1 MMSKYLLALLVAVFL
16 QTFALAKDPK
26 QITDDTITDQVRI
39 KLAGDPVVKGGGLDV
54 KVEHGVATLTGSVE
68 LPKQKERAGV
78 VARKVKGVK
87 QVINNI
93 EIKTRNSTG
102 K

>member
-1 MMSKYLLALLVAVFL
+1 MIKLTLAVIAALFL
-16 QTFALAKDPK
+16 QTVAFAAKNPK
-26 QITDDTITDQVRI
+26 PVTDDTITDQVRI

-54 KVEHGVATLTGSVE
+54 KVQNGVATLSGVVE
-68 LPKQKERAGV
+68 IDKQKERAGV

-87 QVINNI
+87 QVVNNI
-93 EIKTRNSTG
+93 QIKTHAPA